1 MVEEFLRY
9 IEVERRYSPLTVA
22 NYRRDLERF
31 TAWCETELRPPIR
44 PFDPREVT
52 VSILREWV
60 LLRTERDGIGA
71 ASINRELSTLR
82 SFFRFLLQRR
92 RIETD
97 LFHGLTAQRVPKRL
111 PAFVPESRMKRIL
124 QEENEVCEKGG
135 FEAMRDALI
144 VAMFYACGLRLAELI
159 GIDRD
164 DFSPDLSS
172 LRVLG
177 KGGKE
182 RMIPIIEPL
191 RKRILNYLHFIEG
204 QNICKNGEKA
214 LFLTL
219 KGARISRTKV
229 YRVVRRELQLGG
241 VQGKS
246 SPHVLRH
253 TFATLL
259 LNHGADMREIQELLG
274 HNSLQTTQ
282 IYTHNSIS
290 QLQKIYASA
299 HPREQEKKEPGR

>member
-22 NYRRDLERF
+22 NYRRDLCRF
-31 TAWCETELRPPIR
+31 VAWCETELQPPIR
-44 PFDPREVT
+44 PFDPKEVT
-52 VSILREWV
+52 AAVLREWV
-60 LLRTERDGIGA
+60 IVRTERDRIGP

-82 SFFRFLLQRR
+82 SYFRFLLQRHA
-92 RIETD
+92 IDTD
-97 LFHGLTAQRVPKRL
+97 LTHSLRAQRTPQRL
-111 PAFVPESRMKRIL
+111 PAFVPESRMKHIL
-124 QEENEVCEKGG
+124 QEEDASVGKGG

-144 VAMFYACGLRLAELI
+144 IIMFYACGVRLAELI

-164 DFSPDLSS
+164 DFSADLSS
-172 LRVLG
+172 LRVVG

-182 RMIPIIEPL
+182 RMIPIVRPL
-191 RKRILNYLHFIEG
+191 KHRILDYLNLIDG
-204 QNICKNGEKA
+204 QNICKSGEKA

-219 KGARISRTKV
+219 KGERVSRTRV

-274 HNSLQTTQ
+274 HSSLQTTQ

-299 HPREQEKKEPGR
+299 HPREHEPRKPKR